1 MLRRLP
7 LRTLTESCTFRAV
20 IYLTAA
26 EFRCAFHVS
35 AVVDIDQIYLSR
47 STYFHGIATAF
58 FACRVVCYFFGQADV
73 E

>member
-20 IYLTAA
+20 IYLMAA

-35 AVVDIDQIYLSR
+35 TDVEIDQIYLPR
-47 STYFHGIATAF
+47 STYSHGFASVF
-58 FACRVVCYFFGQADV
+58 FACRVVCCFFREADV
-73 E
+73 